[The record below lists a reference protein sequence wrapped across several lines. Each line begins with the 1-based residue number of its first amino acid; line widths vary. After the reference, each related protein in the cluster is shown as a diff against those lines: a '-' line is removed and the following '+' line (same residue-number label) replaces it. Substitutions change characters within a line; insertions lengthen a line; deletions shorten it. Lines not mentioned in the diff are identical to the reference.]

1 MEMKKRFFRI
11 SLVVLLVTCLSW
23 ALSPLWKPVVYGY
36 APGVVVGF
44 LSYDCGPS
52 GPAGKVDFVPSAF
65 ELSDGVGIGYGFK
78 SYWAAEEVNTNFT
91 FDMPRYGNEHE
102 VRMLINSDT
111 GIVGAIAW
119 DKRMEADPMTYALSG
134 ASPREWAESQGL
146 EWLELSA
153 GKEWVVSLKEKT
165 EHRILLVYEMKLK
178 PEAPAG
184 TQPYILLGVRM
195 QLKEAAIE
203 EGRKRI
209 PAGLQL

>member
-1 MEMKKRFFRI
+1 MRI
-11 SLVVLLVTCLSW
+11 KT
-23 ALSPLWKPVVYGY
+23 
-36 APGVVVGF
+36 
-44 LSYDCGPS
+44 
-52 GPAGKVDFVPSAF
+52 
-65 ELSDGVGIGYGFK
+65 
-78 SYWAAEEVNTNFT
+78 
-91 FDMPRYGNEHE
+91 
-102 VRMLINSDT
+102 DT

-119 DKRMEADPMTYALSG
+119 DKQREVDPMSYALSG
-134 ASPREWAESQGL
+134 VTPREWAEAQGL
-146 EWLELSA
+146 EWLELSS

-165 EHRILLVYEMKLK
+165 EHRVLLVCVMKLK

>member
-1 MEMKKRFFRI
+1 MKKRVILILSSF
-11 SLVVLLVTCLSW
+11 LVLVYLGW

-78 SYWAAEEVNTNFT
+78 PYWAAEEVNTNFT

-146 EWLELSA
+146 EWLDFSA

-165 EHRILLVYEMKLK
+165 EHRVLLVCEMKLK

-184 TQPYILLGVRM
+184 TQPYLLLGVIL
-195 QLKEAAIE
+195 QLKEDAIA